1 MPEAVP
7 KSDDQGKLLST
18 RTHDWQLWSVFIL
31 GLGLIGDVLAFYG
44 FLRAPGSAWTVA
56 GLTQLVPPL
65 LFGLFSLLVLVN
77 LYVVRKEALI
87 QSLQQETIQQKMA
100 AELNQELALHDPVT
114 DVYNRRYLR
123 LVLMKEKSRAQRYG
137 KGLSVML
144 VDITGFRRVND
155 SLGHTG
161 GDVVLKQIAFFIQT
175 TVRNSDYVVRF
186 GGDEFL
192 IVLPDTDTAGADLLT
207 RRLKNGLG
215 EWSRHSGMSEF
226 GLRFAIGVA
235 QFSPDRSIDEM
246 LKLAEQRMDQDRQP
260 SDAEKKASHSLVT
273 APEGTSR

>member
-1 MPEAVP
+1 MPEAIA
-7 KSDDQGKLLST
+7 KSDDAGKLLGH
-18 RTHDWQLWSVFIL
+18 RTHDWQLWCVFTL

-44 FLRAPGSAWTVA
+44 FLHAPASAWTLA
-56 GLTQLVPPL
+56 GLSQLVPPL

-87 QSLQQETIQQKMA
+87 QGLQQETIQQKIA

-123 LVLMKEKSRAQRYG
+123 LVLTKESSRAKRYG
-137 KGLSVML
+137 KGLSIML
-144 VDITGFRRVND
+144 IDIIGFRRVND

-161 GDVVLKQIAFFIQT
+161 GDVVLKQVAFFIQT

-192 IVLPDTDTAGADLLT
+192 IVLPDTDAAGSELLAK
-207 RRLKNGLG
+207 RLKNALG

-235 QFSPDRSIDEM
+235 QYSPDRTVDEM
-246 LKLAEQRMDQDRQP
+246 IKLAEQRMEQDRRP
-260 SDAEKKASHSLVT
+260 SDAESNHSDSFATASD
-273 APEGTSR
+273 GTSR

>member
-1 MPEAVP
+1 MPEAVAN
-7 KSDDQGKLLST
+7 SDDAGKLLGPRT
-18 RTHDWQLWSVFIL
+18 RDWQLWSVFIL
-31 GLGLIGDVLAFYG
+31 GLGLIGDVLALYG
-44 FLRAPGSAWTVA
+44 FLRAPASAWTLA
-56 GLTQLVPPL
+56 GLSQLLPPL

-87 QSLQQETIQQKMA
+87 EGLQQETIQQKIA

-123 LVLMKEKSRAQRYG
+123 LVLTKESSRAKRYG

-192 IVLPDTDTAGADLLT
+192 IVLPDTDACGADLLT
-207 RRLKNGLG
+207 KRLKNALG

-226 GLRFAIGVA
+226 GLRLAIGVA
-235 QFSPDRSIDEM
+235 QFTPDRTIDEM
-246 LKLAEQRMDQDRQP
+246 LKLAEQRMDRDKQP
-260 SDAEKKASHSLVT
+260 SDTEKNASPSFV
-273 APEGTSR
+273 AASDGTSR

>member
-1 MPEAVP
+1 MPNAAL
-7 KSDDQGKLLST
+7 KSDEGKLLRPPT
-18 RTHDWQLWSVFIL
+18 RDWQLWSVFIL

-44 FLRAPGSAWTVA
+44 FLRAPASAWTLA
-56 GLTQLVPPL
+56 GLSQLVPPL

-87 QSLQQETIQQKMA
+87 QGLRQETIQQKIA

-123 LVLMKEKSRAQRYG
+123 LVLTKESSRAKRYS

-155 SLGHTG
+155 SLGQTG
-161 GDVVLKQIAFFIQT
+161 GDVVLKQVAFFIQT

-192 IVLPDTDTAGADLLT
+192 IVLPDTDIAGAGLLT
-207 RRLKNGLG
+207 KRLKMAVD

-226 GLRFAIGVA
+226 ELRFAIGVA
-235 QFSPDRSIDEM
+235 QYSPDRTIDEM
-246 LKLAEQRMDQDRQP
+246 LKLAEQRMDQDRRP
-260 SDAEKKASHSLVT
+260 SDAEQDANHSFAT
-273 APEGTSR
+273 TSEGKSR